1 VIIRTQR
8 REYFCTM
15 ASVSSSSPL
24 MIQPL
29 SNLSASGAA
38 DDADDNDET
47 AFHDAQQQQQQ
58 PHEHEPREYSLAA
71 VALIFSVPAL
81 AGFGFGYD
89 IGATSY
95 AIVQMQSSDYSGV
108 SWYESVAN
116 SPTLQG
122 TIVSAASAG
131 ALAGSTLMFGIADHI
146 GRKRELQAGAILYV
160 CGAALQFAAGRLDF
174 GKVTSTVMGL
184 TVLLTGRLVYGLG
197 IGISMHGAP
206 TYLAEMGPSRIRGFL
221 VSMKEAAIVC
231 GMLAGYT
238 LGFIFSKTKGGWAWT
253 YACSAGFAMV
263 MLGLSFWIPQSCR
276 WLLLKGREEEAL
288 QSLRFVFDEHDAIHE
303 FEEMKRLH
311 ESTTPS
317 PNRNTDDGDLSVNE
331 EDCDDNDHDHE
342 ESTSIW
348 DKSHRAPLVAGVGLV
363 VLQQV
368 TGQPS
373 VLSYAT
379 PIFRDAGLSD
389 YSSVLVAA
397 FKLVATLT
405 AAGTVETYGRQKL
418 LYTGCTL
425 MLVALTVLSVSFGR
439 DAPGV
444 QSMILL
450 SMFVYIGGY
459 QVGFGPISWLIIS
472 EVFPLSVRGQ
482 AVALAVQMNFFLNA
496 VVQFG
501 VPVLESAIGLNFTFG
516 IFAVLTAYR

>member
-1 VIIRTQR
+1 
-8 REYFCTM
+8 M
-15 ASVSSSSPL
+15 VSDSSPL
-24 MIQPL
+24 MQQPL
-29 SNLSASGAA
+29 SSMSLSAA
-38 DDADDNDET
+38 DADADASDVDADDDDVDNNCADDNNDET
-47 AFHDAQQQQQQ
+47 GALHNTQQQ
-58 PHEHEPREYSLAA
+58 PANSSTYSIAA

-95 AIVQMQSSDYSGV
+95 AIVQLQSVEYSGV
-108 SWYESVAN
+108 SWYNIVAQ
-116 SPTLQG
+116 SPVWQG

-131 ALAGSTLMFGIADHI
+131 ALAGSTLMFSIADTI
-146 GRKRELQAGAILYV
+146 GRKKELQAGAVLYLA
-160 CGAALQFAAGRLDF
+160 GAALQFSAAGH
-174 GKVTSTVMGL
+174 GMGANSSGTAATGL
-184 TVLLTGRLVYGLG
+184 TVLLLGRLVYGVG
-197 IGISMHGAP
+197 MGISMHGAP
-206 TYLAEMGPSRIRGFL
+206 TYLAEMVPSSIRGLL
-221 VSMKEAAIVC
+221 VSLKEASIVT
-231 GMLAGYT
+231 GILLGYLLGYT
-238 LGFIFSKTKGGWAWT
+238 FSNVVGGWAWT
-253 YACSAGFAMV
+253 YACSALSSIV
-263 MLGLSFWIPQSCR
+263 MLGLSFFIPRSCR
-276 WLLLKGREEEAL
+276 WLLLRGREEEAL
-288 QSLRFVFDEHDAIHE
+288 ESLRFVFLQDTAVME
-303 FEEMKRLH
+303 FEEMKRLN
-311 ESTTPS
+311 ESTNGS
-317 PNRNTDDGDLSVNE
+317 NRNANNSGEDGDNHG
-331 EDCDDNDHDHE
+331 NDE
-342 ESTSIW
+342 KSIW
-348 DKSHRAPLVAGVGLV
+348 DPSRRAPLLAGVGLV

-405 AAGTVETYGRQKL
+405 AAGTVEKYGRKKL
-418 LYTGCTL
+418 LYTGCSL
-425 MLVALTVLSVSFGR
+425 MLLALTVLSVSFGR

-516 IFAVLTAYR
+516 IFAILTAYR